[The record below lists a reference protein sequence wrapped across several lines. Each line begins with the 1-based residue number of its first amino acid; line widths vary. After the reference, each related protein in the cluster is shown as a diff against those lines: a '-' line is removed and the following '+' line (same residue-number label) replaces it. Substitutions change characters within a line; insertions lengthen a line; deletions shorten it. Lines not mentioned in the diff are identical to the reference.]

1 MEQALV
7 SEYIS
12 TVSPMDNLSIMFLDD
27 SVNPVEVCGRHPEL
41 TEVQIVDD
49 TYKGNEVVSLYL
61 KMKPDA
67 VFVDFKKLRND
78 GIYAIGKIREINPNA
93 KIISV

>member
-12 TVSPMDNLSIMFLDD
+12 TVSTGNLSIMFLDD
-27 SVNPVEVCGRHPEL
+27 GVDPVEVCGKHPQL
-41 TEVQIVDD
+41 TEVQIVDS

-61 KMKPDA
+61 KMKPD
-67 VFVDFKKLRND
+67 VIFVDFKKLQTD

-93 KIISV
+93 KIIPV

>member
-7 SEYIS
+7 SEYLS
-12 TVSPMDNLSIMFLDD
+12 TVSSAGNLSIMFLDD
-27 SVNPVEVCGRHPEL
+27 SVDPVEICGRHPEL
-41 TEVQIVDD
+41 TEVQIVDG
-49 TYKGNEVVSLYL
+49 TYKGNEVVILYL

-67 VFVDFKKLRND
+67 VFVDFKKLQSD
-78 GIYAIGKIREINPNA
+78 GIYAIGKIREINPSA

>member
-7 SEYIS
+7 SEYLS
-12 TVSPMDNLSIMFLDD
+12 TVSSAGNLSIMFLDD
-27 SVNPVEVCGRHPEL
+27 SVDPVEICGRHPEL
-41 TEVQIVDD
+41 TEVQIVDG

-67 VFVDFKKLRND
+67 VFVDFKKLQND
-78 GIYAIGKIREINPNA
+78 GIYAIGKIREINPSA

>member
-12 TVSPMDNLSIMFLDD
+12 TASTDNLSIMFFDD
-27 SVNPVEVCGRHPEL
+27 SVDPVEVCGKHPEL
-41 TEVQIVDD
+41 TEVQIIDGV
-49 TYKGNEVVSLYL
+49 YKGNEVVSLYL

-67 VFVDFKKLRND
+67 VFVDFKKLQND
-78 GIYAIGKIREINPNA
+78 GIYAIGKIREMNPSA